1 MDMNTMMKINAGI
14 HPGPSEG
21 TGGHTTHDVHIG
33 ESSFTKHAILVGGT
47 LVWLMKVHPDDL
59 GLLVGAALTDTIKNV
74 IVIQRQFVTTVW
86 LSNDTLVQA

>member
-1 MDMNTMMKINAGI
+1 MR
-14 HPGPSEG
+14 
-21 TGGHTTHDVHIG
+21 
-33 ESSFTKHAILVGGT
+33 FLVGGT

-74 IVIQRQFVTTVW
+74 IIIQRQFVTIVW